1 MKKNTFNP
9 FFIQAYGGASCFCDR
24 EKETDSLLEN
34 IRNGRNTTLV
44 SPRKYGKTGLIQ
56 HAFET
61 IKCQKEPLECL
72 YTDVFATS
80 TLDDFVKALS
90 GAIMSHFPEKNSAG
104 KMFRKILYGLRPV
117 LYFDSLTGNPQL
129 QFNFQNES
137 EKIKTLEN
145 LLQFL
150 EGMNK
155 DVVVAIDE
163 FQQIATYEDVNME
176 ALLRGYIQQMRNV
189 HFIFSG
195 SKQTLMSE
203 MFMSP
208 KRPFFSSTSMLSLDR
223 IPEESYG
230 PFIER
235 LFAEGN
241 MTVRE
246 DALDMILRWTRRH
259 TFYTQ
264 YLCNALYAK
273 RPKEVTLPI
282 VLETCDQILGQY
294 SPTYI
299 QYRELLTQVQW
310 KMLVAL
316 AKEGVVSQPSNT
328 AFMKKYGINGATSA
342 RRTLQA
348 LVDKELVLPIA
359 DKEHVVYQVYDVF
372 FSHWLSREF

>member
-1 MKKNTFNP
+1 MNKNTFNP
-9 FFIQAYGGASCFCDR
+9 FFIQAYGGASYFCDR
-24 EKETDSLLEN
+24 EKETDNLLEN
-34 IRNGRNTTLV
+34 IHNNRNTTLV

-56 HAFET
+56 HTFET
-61 IKCQKEPLECL
+61 IKRQKKTIECL
-72 YTDVFATS
+72 YADVFATN
-80 TLDDFVKALS
+80 TLDDFVKVLS
-90 GAIMSHFPEKNSAG
+90 DTILSHFPEKNSAG

-117 LYFDSLTGNPQL
+117 LYFDPLTGNPQL

-137 EKIKTLEN
+137 EKIKTLES
-145 LLQFL
+145 LFQFL

-155 DVVVAIDE
+155 DIVVAIDE

-176 ALLRGYIQQMRNV
+176 ALLRGYIQQLRNV

-195 SKQTLMSE
+195 SKQTIMSE
-203 MFMSP
+203 MFMNP

-223 IPEESYG
+223 IPEESYR

-235 LFAEGN
+235 LFAEGK
-241 MTVRE
+241 MDVRE
-246 DALDMILRWTRRH
+246 EAIAMILQWTRRH

-264 YLCNALYAK
+264 YLCNTIYAK

-282 VLETCDQILGQY
+282 VLETCNQILGQF

-310 KMLVAL
+310 KMLVAI
-316 AKEGVVSQPSNT
+316 AKEGVIRQPSNT
-328 AFMKKYGINGATSA
+328 DFMKKHGINGATSA

-359 DKEHVVYQVYDVF
+359 DKEHTAYQVYDVF